1 MGDGCMILESLCDLA
16 RREHLLADPDYEPK
30 PVAGFFAIDDGG
42 KFVGFVST
50 MSSEGGKKARGK
62 TMQIPRRAGRTSA
75 AAADFL
81 VDKSE
86 YVLGIQPEG
95 VATSRKPEELAVRR
109 GLFRDSVQCAFDA
122 TGAPALRA
130 LNDFLGNEEERGLAA
145 TQLSASGY
153 SGNDLFAFEYRGQLI
168 HDVPE
173 IRKYFS
179 ESRRSSSECGVQC
192 LICGSLAVPV
202 EKHPTVRIPGGTTSG
217 IAMVSFNSDAFESFG
232 LERNENAPVCRNCAD
247 AYTTALNRLL
257 SDRYPD
263 PKNPAIPLGKQ
274 FVRLS
279 PDTTAVFWSSE
290 PSEVVN
296 LFADYFEAPTEE
308 AVRELFEAP
317 HKGRMPLSPS
327 NRFYCLILTGA
338 QGRAIL
344 RGMHTGTV
352 AQVEESVRAWFS
364 SIDIGSPQ
372 PLPLWRLMSSIVL
385 QGKRENLPPGL
396 TADVFAAII
405 LGRQFPQTLLARAI
419 ARCIAERTVTRERAA
434 LVRGYLTRNRP
445 ERKIEVG
452 LDKENA
458 DAGYRLGRL
467 LAVLERV
474 QSEAQNNPNK
484 TIVDRYYGSA
494 STRPAV
500 VFPKLISLAQHHL
513 AKLEGHRD
521 VFFQKLLG
529 EVADGIAAPMPSTLR
544 LEEQGQ
550 FALGYYQQR
559 QEFFK
564 KREVKDND
572 QSDGRNE
579 QGDVE

>member
-1 MGDGCMILESLCDLA
+1 MGDGSMILESLCDLA
-16 RREHLLADPDYEPK
+16 RREQLLADPDYEPK

-86 YVLGIQPEG
+86 YVLGIQPED
-95 VATSRKPEELAVRR
+95 VMKPRSAEDLAERM
-109 GLFRDSVQCAFDA
+109 GLFRDSVQRAFNA
-122 TGAPALRA
+122 TGAPALLA
-130 LNDFLGNEEERGLAA
+130 LSNFLANEREREQAA
-145 TQLSASGY
+145 AQLNASGY
-153 SGNDLFAFEYRGQLI
+153 SGNDLFAFEYRGQFI
-168 HDVPE
+168 HDAPE
-173 IRKYFS
+173 IRRHFS
-179 ESRRSSSECGVQC
+179 ESRRPAGGGGVQC
-192 LICGSLAVPV
+192 LICGSFSVPV
-202 EKHPTVRIPGGTTSG
+202 EKHPAVRIPGGTTSG

-263 PKNPAIPLGKQ
+263 PKNPSITLGKR

-308 AVRELFEAP
+308 TVRELFEAP
-317 HKGRMPLSPS
+317 QKGRMPSSPS

-352 AQVEESVRAWFS
+352 TQVEENLRAWFS
-364 SIDIGSPQ
+364 SVDVGSPQ

-405 LGRQFPQTLLARAI
+405 LGRQFPQTILARAI

-434 LVRGYLTRNRP
+434 LVRGYLTRKGS
-445 ERKIEVG
+445 ERSIEVG
-452 LDKENA
+452 LDKENP

-474 QSEAQNNPNK
+474 QSEAQNTNK

-500 VFPKLISLAQHHL
+500 VFPKLISLGQHHL
-513 AKLEGHRD
+513 AKLKQHRD
-521 VFFQKLLG
+521 TYFQKLLG
-529 EVADGIAAPMPSTLR
+529 EIAGGIAAPMPSTLR

-550 FALGYYQQR
+550 FALGYYHQR

-564 KREVKDND
+564 KLEVSDND
-572 QSDGRNE
+572 KAEDING
-579 QGDVE
+579 QGEAE

>member
-1 MGDGCMILESLCDLA
+1 MILESLCDLV

-30 PVAGFFAIDDGG
+30 PVAGFFAIADGG

-50 MSSEGGKKARGK
+50 MNAEGGKKARGK

-75 AAADFL
+75 ATADFL

-86 YVLGIQPEG
+86 YVLGIQPDD
-95 VATSRKPEELAVRR
+95 VAKPRKPEELAARM
-109 GLFRDSVQCAFDA
+109 GLFRDSVRRAFDA
-122 TGAPALRA
+122 TGVPALLA
-130 LNDFLGNEEERGLAA
+130 LSDFLGNEEERGQAA
-145 TQLSASGY
+145 AQLSASGY
-153 SGNDLFAFEYRGQLI
+153 SANDLFAFEYRGEFI
-168 HDVPE
+168 HEVPE
-173 IRKYFS
+173 LRKYFS
-179 ESRRSSSECGVQC
+179 ESRRPANENGVQC
-192 LICGSLAVPV
+192 LICGLVAAPV
-202 EKHPTVRIPGGTTSG
+202 EKHPAVRVPGGTTSG

-232 LERNENAPVCRNCAD
+232 LERNENAPVCRNCTD
-247 AYTTALNRLL
+247 GYTTALNRLL

-263 PKNPAIPLGKQ
+263 PKNPGIPLGKQ

-290 PSEVVN
+290 PSEVLN

-308 AVRELFEAP
+308 TVRELFEAP
-317 HKGRMPLSPS
+317 YKGRMPLSPS

-352 AQVEESVRAWFS
+352 AEAEENIRGWFS
-364 SIDIGSPQ
+364 SVDVGSGQ

-434 LVRGYLTRNRP
+434 LVRGYLTRKRI
-445 ERKIEVG
+445 ERSSKVG
-452 LDKENA
+452 LDKENP

-474 QSEAQNNPNK
+474 QSEAQNNPSK

-500 VFPKLISLAQHHL
+500 IFPKLVGLGQHHL
-513 AKLEGHRD
+513 AKLKQHRD
-521 VFFQKLLG
+521 TYFQKLLG
-529 EVADGIAAPMPSTLR
+529 EIADGIAAPMPSTLR

-550 FALGYYQQR
+550 FALGYYHQR

-564 KREVKDND
+564 TREVADND
-572 QSDGRNE
+572 QAEGRNG
-579 QGDVE
+579 QGEAE